1 MQGGTSSTVFQ
12 PKCVCVFILCVCSVA
27 SVMSDSVTLWAV
39 AHQAPLSMGFS
50 RKEYWSGLYFNC
62 YIKFFFLL
70 YIFYTVLKG
79 MFHLELLQ
87 NIDHIPLAVQYT
99 LEPILYPVVC
109 SSNSFIP
116 MLPLPAPR

>member
-1 MQGGTSSTVFQ
+1 
-12 PKCVCVFILCVCSVA
+12 
-27 SVMSDSVTLWAV
+27 
-39 AHQAPLSMGFS
+39 
-50 RKEYWSGLYFNC
+50 
-62 YIKFFFLL
+62 
-70 YIFYTVLKG
+70 

-116 MLPLPAPR
+116 MLPLAHPPTPPVTTSLFFISLSASFLLYSLVCCIF